1 MRIQIA
7 RGQTLLEAL
16 QQAKIEV
23 HAPCGGNGTC
33 GLCTVEVYGYGR
45 VKSCQF
51 CKPGI
56 YEIKL
61 PEKEAFRVLRE
72 EGERAYPW
80 YQKRVTEGTPFSHE
94 QAQFVAVD
102 LGTTT
107 VAVTAYLHTG
117 VSEASFVN
125 PQRAYG
131 ADVIHRIQAANAGK
145 QQELH
150 QLIVNRLEEILR
162 ERKVPKEVP
171 VYISGNTTMQ
181 HLFENLSVKGLG
193 NYPFTPVDLSY
204 RRVHAIGE
212 DGRAFFLL
220 PGISA
225 YVGGDIVSGI
235 YGLDIYKAKAPVL
248 LLDFGTNGEMVLG
261 TEGQMYVTSTS
272 AGPAFEGSALGMELH
287 GAGILKLLALL
298 RKQGILDE
306 TGLLQEPYFSEGY
319 PVSLWKKD
327 CDLVLTQDFIREVQM
342 AKAAMTAGI
351 EVLLQ
356 HAGVKPEEVE
366 KIYLAG
372 GMGHLMDPSDA
383 VVVGLLPK
391 EMKGRCIPVGNA
403 SLMGAIRLGENR
415 GTFPQAAC
423 TNAKEIVLSNEET
436 FESRY
441 LSHMS
446 FPKLGNL

>member
-1 MRIQIA
+1 
-7 RGQTLLEAL
+7 
-16 QQAKIEV
+16 
-23 HAPCGGNGTC
+23 
-33 GLCTVEVYGYGR
+33 
-45 VKSCQF
+45 
-51 CKPGI
+51 
-56 YEIKL
+56 
-61 PEKEAFRVLRE
+61 
-72 EGERAYPW
+72 
-80 YQKRVTEGTPFSHE
+80 
-94 QAQFVAVD
+94 
-102 LGTTT
+102 
-107 VAVTAYLHTG
+107 
-117 VSEASFVN
+117 
-125 PQRAYG
+125 
-131 ADVIHRIQAANAGK
+131 
-145 QQELH
+145 
-150 QLIVNRLEEILR
+150 
-162 ERKVPKEVP
+162 
-171 VYISGNTTMQ
+171 
-181 HLFENLSVKGLG
+181 
-193 NYPFTPVDLSY
+193 
-204 RRVHAIGE
+204 
-212 DGRAFFLL
+212 
-220 PGISA
+220 
-225 YVGGDIVSGI
+225 
-235 YGLDIYKAKAPVL
+235 
-248 LLDFGTNGEMVLG
+248 
-261 TEGQMYVTSTS
+261 MYVTSTS

-327 CDLVLTQDFIREVQM
+327 CDLVLTQDFIREIQM

-356 HAGVKPEEVE
+356 HAGAKPEEVE

-446 FPKLGNL
+446 FPKLGSL